1 LKKILKQLEEARNAK
16 DLTKIKDLSAEMK
29 KVQDELLKM
38 DEEAR

>member
-1 LKKILKQLEEARNAK
+1 LKQLEEARNAK
-16 DLTKIKDLSAEMK
+16 DLAKIKDLTAEMK